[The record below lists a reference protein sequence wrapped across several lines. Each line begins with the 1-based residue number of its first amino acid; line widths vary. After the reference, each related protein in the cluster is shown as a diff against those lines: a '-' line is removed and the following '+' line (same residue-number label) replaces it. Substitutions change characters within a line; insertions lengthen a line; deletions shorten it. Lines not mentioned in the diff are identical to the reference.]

1 MHRLGVRHIQVQTYR
16 LVGVRLGLRQR
27 GPPERRSDGLLL
39 WDAVRGADFGSPE
52 RPLRAKAR
60 ARPDDPAALSFR
72 VRFIRIKDLFLGSM
86 AIANVFIC
94 AGLRQVLRPPTR
106 PFSPLDS
113 SALSAPLVRRAP

>member
-1 MHRLGVRHIQVQTYR
+1 MHRLGVRHIQVQTDR

-27 GPPERRSDGLLL
+27 GPPERRPDGLLL

-72 VRFIRIKDLFLGSM
+72 VRFIRIKISFWAQWQSQMSLSVQDYGKC
-86 AIANVFIC
+86 C
-94 AGLRQVLRPPTR
+94 AHLRDP
-106 PFSPLDS
+106 S
-113 SALSAPLVRRAP
+113 RR